1 MASSTSTSQAAT
13 PGRKPLSTNAR
24 ASPESTG
31 PHNGPNSP
39 SSPSP
44 LLSPS
49 PPRAHFKT
57 SITSVRPSIISAG
70 SNVSSTKRGSLQV
83 DGSMLELMT
92 ICSMSIFGGMDKVK
106 MGGRGENWRACG
118 GEILMPRLIHG
129 WRSRLLLDL
138 RYIEGEV
145 CGIVSR
151 LSSFNISITT
161 KH

>member
-1 MASSTSTSQAAT
+1 
-13 PGRKPLSTNAR
+13 
-24 ASPESTG
+24 
-31 PHNGPNSP
+31 
-39 SSPSP
+39 
-44 LLSPS
+44 
-49 PPRAHFKT
+49 
-57 SITSVRPSIISAG
+57 
-70 SNVSSTKRGSLQV
+70 
-83 DGSMLELMT
+83 MT
-92 ICSMSIFGGMDKVK
+92 TCSMSIFGGMDKVK
-106 MGGRGENWRACG
+106 IGGRGENWRACG